1 MRDIGEAF
9 AAMLAADVTTL
20 CACWK
25 LTRSDGEVFG
35 ATDHDRALAFD
46 GVTYEPAR
54 ALASAVFESSAGLA
68 PGRASGAAAL
78 DADFLS
84 VDDLAAGVWDG
95 ARIDIWKVNW
105 AAPEQR
111 VAVWSGRLSE
121 VTTASGGFTAEL
133 VSLKADLERP
143 VGRIY
148 GRRCDARVGDAR
160 CGVDVSTVA
169 YRGYGVVTEVLGP
182 KRFRTASLGA
192 FESGWF
198 AGGMLSWEGGA
209 NAGSTRRVARHAG
222 RESAEIDLASAPRL
236 PLQAGDAFV
245 VNAGCDRTIETCRT
259 KFSNVTAFR
268 GFPHMPGPD
277 AVLAGPAAG
286 VADGGRR

>member
-9 AAMLAADVTTL
+9 AAALAADVATL
-20 CACWK
+20 CACWT

-35 ATDHDRALAFD
+35 ATDHDRALAFG

-54 ALASAVFESSAGLA
+54 ALVSAVFESSAGLA

-84 VDDLAAGVWDG
+84 EDDLAAGVWDG
-95 ARIDIWKVNW
+95 ARVDIWKVDW
-105 AAPEQR
+105 TAPEQR

-121 VTTASGGFTAEL
+121 VALANGGFTAEL

-143 VGRIY
+143 IGRIY
-148 GRRCDARVGDAR
+148 GRKCDARVGDAR
-160 CGVDVSTVA
+160 CGVNVSTVA
-169 YRGYGVVTEVLGP
+169 YRGYGSVVQVLGP
-182 KRFRTASLGA
+182 KRFRATGLGA
-192 FESGWF
+192 FAGGWF

-209 NAGSTRRVARHAG
+209 NAGSTRRVLHHAG
-222 RESAEIDLASAPRL
+222 RDLAEFELASAPRL
-236 PLQAGDAFV
+236 SLQVGDAFV
-245 VNAGCDRTIETCRT
+245 VSAGCDRTFGTCRT
-259 KFSNVTAFR
+259 KFANGVRFR

-277 AVLAGPAAG
+277 AVLAGPLAG
-286 VADGGRR
+286 RVDGGRR